1 MRKTKHSELK
11 KNLYKNSLNYY
22 IYIKVMTQPIGIGI
36 PVPSIMPHDLYNNE
50 ELRLK
55 ILDLEDTSHAL
66 FLFLDPIAR
75 GQITMHS
82 SGMSLIELI
91 TPATIL
97 ASNIYNN
104 LKDLHTRF
112 QIPSVQGIRFGGKT
126 LKVKQRK
133 QRKTKR
139 KKLKKL

>member
-1 MRKTKHSELK
+1 MIKTKHSEFK

-75 GQITMHS
+75 GEITMHS
-82 SGMSLIELI
+82 SRMSLIELI

-112 QIPSVQGIRFGGKT
+112 QIPSVQGIRFAGKT

-139 KKLKKL
+139 KKLEKL